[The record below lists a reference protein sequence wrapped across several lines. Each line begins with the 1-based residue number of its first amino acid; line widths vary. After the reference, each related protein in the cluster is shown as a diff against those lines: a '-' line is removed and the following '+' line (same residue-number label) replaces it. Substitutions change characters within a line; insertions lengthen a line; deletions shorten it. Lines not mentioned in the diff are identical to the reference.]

1 MNKRNLRLSRR
12 SKMKEERVENQNS
25 VDNQIKRKK
34 SLGALRPH
42 QKTKPRSP
50 DATGKVNFQ
59 RHTLRAI
66 CKQLAEA
73 GSDEVVCN
81 IAGWRNTDHQGAYIT
96 VEISPRFI
104 PREQRTSKTS
114 FFDDIFDTETE

>member
-1 MNKRNLRLSRR
+1 MSKRKRRLSRQFEP
-12 SKMKEERVENQNS
+12 EEKQVCM
-25 VDNQIKRKK
+25 DDQIRQKR
-34 SLGALRPH
+34 SLGVLRPH

-104 PREQRTSKTS
+104 PREQQTSKSS